1 MRTIFPNLRLLL
13 LLAVGVGLMT
23 QSAFLSQANAQV
35 ETDPASRNE
44 SSKADQRTGEFAQKL
59 LSDAIVQLDRHK
71 SVRTKLRHRVNLFDH
86 QLFGSGIYLQQQ
98 QRFRMEMGVEIAS
111 GTKNF
116 VQIGDG
122 RFIWS
127 YQQDKQ
133 QPTLSYVDLWRVKDE
148 LLAEEM
154 QHVDASTRALALSGG
169 LPRLLRALQT
179 YFEITAIGE
188 AKIGD
193 VAIWRIHGR
202 QRPAGAPD
210 QVNLLDGIFPVQ
222 ESEAGTVLESAID
235 LGKEDLFPYRIDLS
249 RRDMNSPQKPAQ
261 SVAVLEF
268 SEVVFNGLVEATQ
281 FIRPPEFPETDAT
294 DAFLSKFSPEES
306 R

>member
-1 MRTIFPNLRLLL
+1 MRTIFPNPNLLL
-13 LLAVGVGLMT
+13 LLAVGIGLMT
-23 QSAFLSQANAQV
+23 QSVFLPQAMAQV
-35 ETDPASRNE
+35 ETNPASRNE
-44 SSKADQRTGEFAQKL
+44 SSTADQRTGEFAEKL
-59 LSDAIVQLDRHK
+59 LSDAIVQLDRHT

-133 QPTLSYVDLWRVKDE
+133 QPTLSYIDLWRVKDE

-154 QHVDASTRALALSGG
+154 QHVDAPTRALALSGG

-202 QRPAGAPD
+202 QRPPGAPD

-222 ESEAGTVLESAID
+222 ESETGTVLESAID

-249 RRDMNSPQKPAQ
+249 RRDTNSPQKPAQ

-268 SEVVFNGLVEATQ
+268 SEVVFDGPVDATR
-281 FIRPPEFPETDAT
+281 FIRPPELPETDAT
-294 DAFLSKFSPEES
+294 DAFLSKFSPDES